1 MNSQN
6 LISRKNLIFATV
18 TTFGILAALITIGM
32 LTPLVVQLFS
42 DMQIGMDATYFNNRT
57 GPIAGLLVILLCAC
71 LLVTYIS
78 GRYIGVLL
86 GSIILFSALMAVLS
100 PAGNMLV
107 DISIIPML
115 AVFAASLYRLVH
127 VMRKRT
133 GKSRLKGIGAH
144 VIHIGI
150 LLVIFG
156 TIFSSAM
163 KVEDSAV
170 VSIGEETS
178 FEGIPYSVSVMGM
191 ASNFEGT
198 PYDNYPGSSYATN
211 VGLVISKNGN
221 EFDRGTVRYITD
233 IKWRQTYTSTYID
246 RGIMEEV
253 FIAPKALDEKSG
265 EVDLYVRVVPFI
277 SFLWAGIYIMIGGM
291 FILLLGSTVL
301 PDSENEVT
309 T

>member
-1 MNSQN
+1 MDIQN
-6 LISRKNLIFATV
+6 LISRKNLIFVTV
-18 TTFGILAALITIGM
+18 TAFGILAALITIGM
-32 LTPLVVQLFS
+32 LTPLVVQFLS
-42 DMQIGMDATYFNNRT
+42 GMQIGMDATYFNNRVA
-57 GPIAGLLVILLCAC
+57 PIAGLLVILLCAC
-71 LLVTYIS
+71 LLVTHIS
-78 GRYIGVLL
+78 SRYIVILLGGIVLL
-86 GSIILFSALMAVLS
+86 SVLMAVFS
-100 PAGNMLV
+100 PTGILLV
-107 DISIIPML
+107 DVSIIPIL
-115 AVFAASLYRLVH
+115 AVFAASLCRLVH
-127 VMRKRT
+127 VTRKRS
-133 GKSRLKGIGAH
+133 GKSRFKGIGAH
-144 VIHIGI
+144 IIHIGI

-191 ASNFEGT
+191 DSSFEGT
-198 PYDNYPGSSYATN
+198 PYENYPGSSYATD
-211 VGLVISKNGN
+211 VGLIIYKNGN

-265 EVDLYVRVVPFI
+265 EVDLYLRVVPFI
-277 SFLWAGIYIMIGGM
+277 SFLWAGIYIMLGGM

-301 PDSENEVT
+301 PDSENEVVT
-309 T
+309 

>member
-1 MNSQN
+1 MNPKN

-18 TTFGILAALITIGM
+18 TAFGILAALITIGM
-32 LTPLVVQLFS
+32 LTPLVVQLLS
-42 DMQIGMDATYFNNRT
+42 GMQIGMDATYFNNRA

-86 GSIILFSALMAVLS
+86 GSIVLLSALMAVLS
-100 PAGNMLV
+100 PVGNMLV
-107 DISIIPML
+107 DISIIPMI
-115 AVFAASLYRLVH
+115 AVFAASLYRLVD
-127 VMRKRT
+127 VIRNRS
-133 GKSRLKGIGAH
+133 GKSRFKGIGAH

-233 IKWRQTYTSTYID
+233 IKWRQTYTSTYIN

-253 FIAPKALDEKSG
+253 FIAPKALDENSG
-265 EVDLYVRVVPFI
+265 EVDLYLRVVPFI
-277 SFLWAGIYIMIGGM
+277 GLLWAGIYIMLGGM
-291 FILLLGSTVL
+291 CILLLGSTVL
-301 PDSENEVT
+301 KEGEKEVAA
-309 T
+309 